1 MQVVI
6 VKAGD
11 GKCPDGEWGGDGGGS
26 RGSGEEKWDRV
37 VVTM

>member
-11 GKCPDGEWGGDGGGS
+11 GKCHDGELARDDS